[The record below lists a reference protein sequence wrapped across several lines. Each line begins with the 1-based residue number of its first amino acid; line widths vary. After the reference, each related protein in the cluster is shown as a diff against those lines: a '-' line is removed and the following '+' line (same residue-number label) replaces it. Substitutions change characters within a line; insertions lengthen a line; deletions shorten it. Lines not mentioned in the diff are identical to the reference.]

1 MGAATQPMADDQ
13 TQNEQKPLAVVT
25 ETEVAKEV
33 KAIPPEA
40 SEDKLAEMVDM
51 KVEKIDPEVQK
62 KASEFADALLSDRY
76 TAQQKRDAIDN
87 MGLETQKSVAKS
99 RMLDTQIRQ
108 IAVDADTGGPIANAL
123 VDLTD
128 RVTELDPINFF
139 SKNGVLRV
147 IGKIPGFG
155 RNIKTFFQRYQ
166 TASGFIDQIIE
177 SLENGREQLKR
188 DNLTLANDQK
198 NMLDSGERL
207 KKAIQLGRL
216 LDERMQSELQGL
228 EPGTEKYQFV
238 QGELLFPLRQRITD
252 LLQSLAVNQQGYI
265 AMEVIIRNNRELIRG
280 VDRALTVTIT
290 AMQVAVTLAVALA
303 HQKIVLRKIEL
314 LNTATSTMIEHA
326 ASMIK
331 TQGVEI
337 HKQASSSM
345 LSMESLEKAF
355 DDLKTSLDD
364 ISSFRQEALP
374 VMQGNILKLESLSR
388 AASTEIDRMIKGDEA
403 RKDLDQGLKIDIA
416 TN

>member
-1 MGAATQPMADDQ
+1 MGATTQPMADQ

-33 KAIPPEA
+33 KAVPPEA
-40 SEDKLAEMVDM
+40 SEDKLAEMVEM

-76 TAQQKRDAIDN
+76 TPQQKRDAIDN
-87 MGLETQKSVAKS
+87 MGLESQKGVARS
-99 RMLDTQIRQ
+99 RILDTQIRQ

-198 NMLDSGERL
+198 NMRDSGERL
-207 KKAIQLGRL
+207 KKAIQLGKL
-216 LDERMQSELQGL
+216 LDERIQSELQGL
-228 EPGTEKYQFV
+228 EPGTEKYRFMQE
-238 QGELLFPLRQRITD
+238 ELLFPLRQRVID

-290 AMQVAVTLAVALA
+290 AMQVAVTLAIALA

-314 LNTATSTMIEHA
+314 LNTATSTMIEHT

-355 DDLKTSLDD
+355 DDLKTSLEDL
-364 ISSFRQEALP
+364 SSFRQEALP

-416 TN
+416 P

>member
-1 MGAATQPMADDQ
+1 
-13 TQNEQKPLAVVT
+13 L
-25 ETEVAKEV
+25 
-33 KAIPPEA
+33 
-40 SEDKLAEMVDM
+40 
-51 KVEKIDPEVQK
+51 
-62 KASEFADALLSDRY
+62 
-76 TAQQKRDAIDN
+76 
-87 MGLETQKSVAKS
+87 
-99 RMLDTQIRQ
+99 
-108 IAVDADTGGPIANAL
+108 
-123 VDLTD
+123 
-128 RVTELDPINFF
+128 
-139 SKNGVLRV
+139 
-147 IGKIPGFG
+147 GK
-155 RNIKTFFQRYQ
+155 
-166 TASGFIDQIIE
+166 
-177 SLENGREQLKR
+177 
-188 DNLTLANDQK
+188 
-198 NMLDSGERL
+198 
-207 KKAIQLGRL
+207 L

-228 EPGTEKYQFV
+228 EPGTEKYRFIQ
-238 QGELLFPLRQRITD
+238 EEMLFPLRQRITD
-252 LLQSLAVNQQGYI
+252 LLQSLAVNQQGFI

-290 AMQVAVTLAVALA
+290 AMQVAVTLAIALA

-314 LNTATSTMIEHA
+314 LNTATSTMIEHT

-355 DDLKTSLDD
+355 DDLKTSLED

-416 TN
+416 P

>member
-1 MGAATQPMADDQ
+1 MGATTQPMADQ

-33 KAIPPEA
+33 KAVPPEA
-40 SEDKLAEMVDM
+40 SEDKLAEMVEM

-76 TAQQKRDAIDN
+76 TPQQKRDAIDN
-87 MGLETQKSVAKS
+87 MGLESQKGVARS
-99 RMLDTQIRQ
+99 RILDTQIRQ

-198 NMLDSGERL
+198 NMRDSGERL
-207 KKAIQLGRL
+207 KKAIQLGKL
-216 LDERMQSELQGL
+216 LDERIQSELQGL
-228 EPGTEKYQFV
+228 EPGTEKYRFV
-238 QGELLFPLRQRITD
+238 QEELLFPLRQRMTD

-290 AMQVAVTLAVALA
+290 AMQVAVTLAIALA

-314 LNTATSTMIEHA
+314 LNTATSTMIEHT

-403 RKDLDQGLKIDIA
+403 RKDMDQGLNIDIP
-416 TN
+416 T

>member
-1 MGAATQPMADDQ
+1 MGATTQPMADQ
-13 TQNEQKPLAVVT
+13 TQNEQKPLAIVT

-33 KAIPPEA
+33 KAVPPEA

-51 KVEKIDPEVQK
+51 KAEKIDPEVQK

-76 TAQQKRDAIDN
+76 TPQQKRDAIDN
-87 MGLETQKSVAKS
+87 MGLESQKSVAKS

-155 RNIKTFFQRYQ
+155 RNIKGFFQRYQ

-207 KKAIQLGRL
+207 KKAIQLGKL

-228 EPGTEKYQFV
+228 EPGTEKYRFIQ
-238 QGELLFPLRQRITD
+238 EEMLFPLRQRITD
-252 LLQSLAVNQQGYI
+252 LLQSLAVNQQGFI

-290 AMQVAVTLAVALA
+290 AMQVAVTLAIALA

-314 LNTATSTMIEHA
+314 LNTATSTMIEHT

-355 DDLKTSLDD
+355 DDLKTSLED

-416 TN
+416 P

>member
-1 MGAATQPMADDQ
+1 MGATTQPMANQ

-76 TAQQKRDAIDN
+76 TPQQKRDAIDN
-87 MGLETQKSVAKS
+87 MGIETQKSVARS
-99 RMLDTQIRQ
+99 RILDTQIRQ

-123 VDLTD
+123 VDLTE

-139 SKNGVLRV
+139 SKNGILRV

-155 RNIKTFFQRYQ
+155 RNMKAFFQRYQ

-216 LDERMQSELQGL
+216 LDERIQLELQGL
-228 EPGTEKYQFV
+228 VPGTDKYRFMQE
-238 QGELLFPLRQRITD
+238 ELLFPLRHRVTD

-265 AMEVIIRNNRELIRG
+265 AMEVVIRNNRELIRG

-290 AMQVAVTLAVALA
+290 AMQVAVTLAIALA

-314 LNTATSTMIEHA
+314 LNTATSTMIEHT

-355 DDLKTSLDD
+355 DDLKTSLEDL
-364 ISSFRQEALP
+364 SSFRQEALP

-403 RKDLDQGLKIDIA
+403 RKDLDQGLKIDIP
-416 TN
+416 T